1 MRLILLGPPGSGKG
15 TQAKMLQEKFN
26 IPKISTGDI
35 LRAAVEDN
43 TDLGKQAKSFMDKG
57 ELVPDEIVIGLIK
70 ERIVEP
76 DCEAGYILDGFP
88 RTIVQAE
95 KLGETL
101 VAMDREIDLVVDLEV
116 DPEELLVRLAG
127 RSTCK
132 NCGAMFHQ
140 TSHPPKAEGVCDE
153 CGGNLYQ
160 RNDDNEETIVKR
172 LEVYNKETAPLKD
185 FYREQGK
192 LKSIQGRGGMED
204 IFSKLCDL
212 VT

>member
-204 IFSKLCDL
+204 IFSRLCDL

>member
-15 TQAKMLQEKFN
+15 TQANLLQDKFS

-35 LRAAVEDN
+35 LRAAVKAN
-43 TDLGKQAKSFMDKG
+43 TELGQQAKKFMDKG

-76 DCEAGYILDGFP
+76 DCQGGYILDGFP

-101 VAMDREIDLVVDLEV
+101 AAMDQDIDSVVDLEV
-116 DPEELLVRLAG
+116 DPDELLIRLTG

-140 TSHPPKAEGVCDE
+140 TSHPPKVEGVCDE
-153 CGGNLYQ
+153 CGGELYQ
-160 RNDDNEETIVKR
+160 RPDDNEETIVKR
-172 LEVYNKETAPLKD
+172 LEVYHKETAPLKE
-185 FYREQGK
+185 FYRKQGK
-192 LKSIQGRGGMED
+192 LQSIQGRGGMED
-204 IFSKLCDL
+204 IFSQLCKM

>member
-15 TQAKMLQEKFN
+15 TQANLLQDKFN

-35 LRAAVEDN
+35 LRAAVKDN
-43 TDLGKQAKSFMDKG
+43 TDLGKQAKRFMDKG

-76 DCEAGYILDGFP
+76 DCEAGYILDGVP
-88 RTIVQAE
+88 RTILQAE
-95 KLGETL
+95 KLEETL
-101 VAMDREIDLVVDLEV
+101 AAMDQEIDSVVDLEV
-116 DPEELLVRLAG
+116 DPEELLVRLIG

-140 TSHPPKAEGVCDE
+140 TSHPPKVAGVCDE
-153 CGGNLYQ
+153 CGGELYQ
-160 RNDDNEETIVKR
+160 RPDDNEETIVKR

-192 LKSIQGRGGMED
+192 LKSVQGRGGMED

>member
-15 TQAKMLQEKFN
+15 TQANLLQEKYH

-43 TDLGKQAKSFMDKG
+43 TVLGKQAKSFMDKG

-101 VAMDREIDLVVDLEV
+101 AAMDREIDLVVDLEV
-116 DPEELLVRLAG
+116 DPEELRVRLAG
-127 RSTCK
+127 RSTCRD
-132 NCGAMFHQ
+132 CGAMFHQ

-160 RNDDNEETIVKR
+160 RDDDNEETIVKR

-192 LKSIQGRGGMED
+192 LKTIQGCGGMEE

>member
-15 TQAKMLQEKFN
+15 TQANMLQEKFN

-57 ELVPDEIVIGLIK
+57 ELVPDEIVIDLIK

-116 DPEELLVRLAG
+116 DPEELLIRLAG

-140 TSHPPKAEGVCDE
+140 TSHPPKAAGVCDE
-153 CGGNLYQ
+153 CGGKLYQ
-160 RNDDNEETIVKR
+160 RNDDNKETIVKR

-192 LKSIQGRGGMED
+192 LKSVQGRGGMEE

>member
-15 TQAKMLQEKFN
+15 TQANMLQEKFN

-35 LRAAVEDN
+35 LRAAVEDR
-43 TDLGKQAKSFMDKG
+43 TGLGKQAKSFMDKG

-116 DPEELLVRLAG
+116 DPEELLIRLAG

-140 TSHPPKAEGVCDE
+140 TSHPPKAAGVCDE
-153 CGGNLYQ
+153 CGGKLYQ
-160 RNDDNEETIVKR
+160 RNDDNKETIVKR